1 MDIAR
6 VNHPQSPVVEYLNSL
21 DHLHHTN
28 QASKFHI
35 IKNNLFAR
43 LNSNLSLLKE
53 WQRIKNTSKKR
64 SSSYLI
70 IPSTIYFYG
79 TPIDDGFIF
88 WEECIPWKT
97 EEKQPSKI
105 TSFKKVEAKQAK
117 QKPYSFC
124 TNGYLDPGK
133 EARKS
138 RSLNPKPFRLWS
150 MGPSMG
156 PPMRPSMGPSMN
168 WILNS

>member
-1 MDIAR
+1 MAR
-6 VNHPQSPVVEYLNSL
+6 INQPESPVVEYLNSL

-64 SSSYLI
+64 SLSYLI
-70 IPSTIYFYG
+70 VPSTIYFYG
-79 TPIDDGFIF
+79 TPIDDGIIF
-88 WEECIPWKT
+88 WKEWKT
-97 EEKQPSKI
+97 EESQPSKI
-105 TSFKKVEAKQAK
+105 TSFKKLEAKQAK
-117 QKPYSFC
+117 QKPYSFR

-138 RSLNPKPFRLWS
+138 RSLNPKPFCLWS
-150 MGPSMG
+150 MGPSKG
-156 PPMRPSMGPSMN
+156 PPMRPSMGPSLGPSMN